1 MSVRKP
7 LVLADDGLVSQL
19 QAGDR
24 LPGDGALAQ
33 LLIQNNAIIRLLAS
47 VAITV
52 EAADATLSD
61 SDVEQFIAELTP

>member
-33 LLIQNNAIIRLLAS
+33 ILLQNNAIIRLLAS

-52 EAADATLSD
+52 EAADAALSD